1 MGLKQGNKSGGL
13 DYFMIIT
20 VFALVGAFLV
30 WANYTHLDLVTRGA
44 GRVVAP
50 GQNKNIQ
57 SPDRGLIATYMVE
70 EGSFVKQG
78 EIIATINPIA
88 AEGDLE
94 QIEIQ
99 MSNLEARLIRL
110 DAELSLQSVEVVEE
124 LIGAISQL
132 MIESEVTLMISRRA
146 SLDAEV
152 KSLNQEYQKI
162 EKALDSIEA
171 EISGLQI
178 LQNLLKKEMSEL
190 LPLVEVGALGSS
202 ERYRLEREDAEL
214 QTELKVLTEQ
224 ELQTQLEIKQIDS
237 KILVIKQEYETKIYE
252 ERTRVIS
259 EISKLRAQLPA
270 IRQKLRETDIRSPI
284 EGVVNRVFFN
294 NVGAVVGSGEVI
306 AEIVPTGSNLFVEAF
321 IDPKDIATVEPG
333 QNVKISLTAYEP
345 AKYGYLLGTLTKVA
359 ADTVYRDDTRSSS
372 YAVKTS
378 IDSQIFEDDNT
389 PVLIVPGMVAQVDI
403 IRGERTILEYFWQ
416 PVAKIKDT
424 AFRE

>member
-1 MGLKQGNKSGGL
+1 MR
-13 DYFMIIT
+13 DE
-20 VFALVGAFLV
+20 
-30 WANYTHLDLVTRGA
+30 
-44 GRVVAP
+44 VVAP
-50 GQNKNIQ
+50 GQNVR
-57 SPDRGLIATYMVE
+57 SSVADRGLIATYMVE
-70 EGSFVKQG
+70 EGSFVKQD

-88 AEGDLE
+88 AEGELE
-94 QIEIQ
+94 EIEIQ
-99 MSNLEARLIRL
+99 TSNLEARLIRL
-110 DAELSLQSVEVVEE
+110 DAELNLQSVEVVEE

-146 SLDAEV
+146 SLHAEV

-162 EKALDSIEA
+162 EKALDSIKA
-171 EISGLQI
+171 EISGRRI

-202 ERYRLEREDAEL
+202 ERYRLEREDASL
-214 QTELKVLTEQ
+214 QTELKVLVEKQ
-224 ELQTQLEIKQIDS
+224 LQTQLEIKQVDS
-237 KILVIKQEYETKIYE
+237 KILVVKQEYKTKIYE

-259 EISKLRAQLPA
+259 EISELRAQLPA

-306 AEIVPTGSNLFVEAF
+306 AEIVPTGGDLFVEAF

-333 QNVKISLTAYEP
+333 QKVKISLTAYEP

-359 ADTVYRDDTRSSS
+359 ADTVYRDDTRSAS

-378 IDSQIFEDDNT
+378 IDSKIYEDDNT
-389 PVLIVPGMVAQVDI
+389 PVAIVPGMVAQVDI
-403 IRGERTILEYFWQ
+403 IRGDRTILEYFWQ
-416 PVAKIKDT
+416 PIAKIKDT